1 MTHTVSMKRQYRAV
15 TALDYRTLALA
26 TDSKKSANN
35 VIVIVRFD
43 SSEYRSFTNI
53 KTIGARQGSLPIIR
67 LLSKTLFKV
76 RVAVFFFTSLSL
88 LMLLLLV

>member
-1 MTHTVSMKRQYRAV
+1 MDSDSVRVSHTMSMKRQYRAV

-26 TDSKKSANN
+26 TDSKKAANN

-43 SSEYRSFTNI
+43 SSEYRSFTI
-53 KTIGARQGSLPIIR
+53 IRTIGARNGSVPIIR

-76 RVAVFFFTSLSL
+76 SEAVSLSL
-88 LMLLLLV
+88 LLL